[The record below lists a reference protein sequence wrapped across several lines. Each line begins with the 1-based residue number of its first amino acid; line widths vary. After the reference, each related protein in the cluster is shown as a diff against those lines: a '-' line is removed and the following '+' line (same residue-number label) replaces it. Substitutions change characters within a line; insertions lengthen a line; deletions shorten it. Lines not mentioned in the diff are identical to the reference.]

1 MQRNERTTTG
11 DETGWISMVDLLLMF
26 LIVAIIGGMA
36 LAASYRETNR
46 KIARDKEGLDI
57 SISILEDENRR
68 LNGELGE
75 YTPVIQG
82 LQDKVRRLEFEQREF
97 LALLESAG
105 GDPREALER
114 LGDFEARRKEL
125 LEQVAEARAL
135 AESERERADRE
146 RLAHAEASIE
156 RDNAMQDAREAK
168 AASSLAREAREIA
181 EADLRRALEARDEA
195 EAAAKGA
202 GDSLRA
208 MEAARLAAEEAL
220 ESALEARGKAEGERE
235 DALEDLAKSKQ
246 ELTGSIAEALGT
258 EGAGIT
264 TPEELIEKIATLG
277 DEDKAIRQSLI
288 GLSGKIGRVV
298 FVVDRSDSMNDGG
311 RWEDAKRTVANWISH
326 LPVEAAAL
334 VVFSGDADLI
344 PLALNDAEEGKLELP
359 RMTSALRE
367 EMLREL
373 DGLSPIGITLTGK
386 AMRQATRFQ
395 DADAI
400 ILFTD
405 GSPEKLKDALR
416 DPIAE
421 VYEAIDAWRDGAPD
435 RRVHS
440 VGIGNYFNKRM
451 SEFLLGVAER
461 GGGVFIGR

>member
-1 MQRNERTTTG
+1 
-11 DETGWISMVDLLLMF
+11 MVDLLLMF
-26 LIVAIIGGMA
+26 LIVAIIGGIA

-46 KIARDKEGLDI
+46 RMARDREGLDA
-57 SISILEDENRR
+57 SIAILENENRR

-75 YTPVIQG
+75 YTPMIQG
-82 LQDKVRRLEFEQREF
+82 LQDRVRRLEFEQREF

-105 GDPREALER
+105 GDPSEVLER
-114 LGDFEARRKEL
+114 LGDFEAQREEL
-125 LEQVAEARAL
+125 LEQVEAARAL
-135 AESERERADRE
+135 AETERQEADRE
-146 RLAHAEASIE
+146 RQARAETSAERDRAMRAARDAEAAASL
-156 RDNAMQDAREAK
+156 AQAAREA
-168 AASSLAREAREIA
+168 A
-181 EADLRRALEARDEA
+181 EADRENAIAARDEA
-195 EAAAKGA
+195 EAEARESGA
-202 GDSLRA
+202 LAREA
-208 MEAARLAAEEAL
+208 EAATLAAEREL
-220 ESALEARGKAEGERE
+220 KTALEAKGRAEGEHE
-235 DALEDLAKSKQ
+235 NMLATLAKAQEDL
-246 ELTGSIAEALGT
+246 TDSIAEALGR

-264 TPEELIEKIATLG
+264 TPEELIKKISTLG

-334 VVFSGDADLI
+334 VVFSGDADVI
-344 PLALNDAEEGKLELP
+344 PLALNEVQDGELELP
-359 RMTSALRE
+359 QMTPALRE

-421 VYEAIDAWRDGAPD
+421 VYEAIDAWRDGMPD

-451 SEFLLGVAER
+451 SEFLLGVAKR